1 MLLPARAIPGI
12 EILLNEVGDVR
23 GCKRLPQ
30 ESFGHEGMLLGSASC
45 QLPQQFRGLVGEG
58 LDVAK
63 CTTMSLEKL
72 QESSKFLKLTKIP
85 FHR

>member
-1 MLLPARAIPGI
+1 MSGVANSCPRKVSGLGY
-12 EILLNEVGDVR
+12 
-23 GCKRLPQ
+23 
-30 ESFGHEGMLLGSASC
+30 EGMLLGSASC